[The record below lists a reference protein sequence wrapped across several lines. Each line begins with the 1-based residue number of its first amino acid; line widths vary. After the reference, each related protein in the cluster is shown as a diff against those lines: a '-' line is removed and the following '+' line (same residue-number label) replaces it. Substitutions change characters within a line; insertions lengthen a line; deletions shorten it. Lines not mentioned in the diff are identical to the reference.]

1 MIEYGRS
8 EGCLFVKMTKPLV
21 GMGRAEGGG
30 GLVSAADARWAIV
43 ERIASSQQFEHSDR
57 LRELLLYISRRSLED
72 PGARIHENEIGCS
85 VFARPAGFDTGGDTI
100 VRVHASRLRRR
111 LEQYFSAEGKDEPL
125 LVTIPKGGYNVV
137 WQERDVA
144 STVEALGGDPPP
156 PTRRRWLVPAS
167 AVAATVVLA
176 LIAFAVQRSGRQAGN
191 PLPPTAAQQFWQQF
205 WANEWPTHI
214 VLSDSNLSLWSDMTG
229 QTVTLAD
236 YMSRSYEK
244 SPANAEATR
253 MVMSR
258 QYTSV
263 AATLIAARLMRM
275 APPNAEV
282 VFAREA
288 TARQIGFGN
297 AILLGS
303 ARSNPWVETF
313 AGGLNFEVRNEA
325 IGARPYLA
333 NRAPRAGE
341 LARYDDHQ
349 YGYGHIAF
357 LPNLNRGRNVVIL
370 SGTEM
375 QSTEAAGVFLSTPQS
390 MTELQRLLEMPP
402 GAPYPYFE
410 VVIQATRVGAAGSVA
425 RIVAVRVLPERRD
438 AESAARR

>member
-1 MIEYGRS
+1 
-8 EGCLFVKMTKPLV
+8 VKITKPLV
-21 GMGRAEGGG
+21 GMGRAEGEG
-30 GLVSAADARWAIV
+30 GLVSAADARWALV

-57 LRELLLYISRRSLED
+57 LRELLLYISRRSLEE
-72 PGARIHENEIGCS
+72 PGARIHENEIGCG

-111 LEQYFSAEGKDEPL
+111 LEQYFNAEGKDESII
-125 LVTIPKGGYNVV
+125 VTIPKGGYNVV
-137 WQERDVA
+137 WQEREVVSAVDA
-144 STVEALGGDPPP
+144 PGGDPPL
-156 PTRRRWLVPAS
+156 PTRVRRRWLVPAS
-167 AVAATVVLA
+167 AVAATAVLA
-176 LIAFAVQRSGRQAGN
+176 LIAFAVQRTGSQSGRS
-191 PLPPTAAQQFWQQF
+191 LPPTAAQQFWQQF

-214 VLSDSNLSLWSDMTG
+214 VISDSNLSLWSDMTG

-244 SPANAEATR
+244 SSANAEATR

-313 AGGLNFEVRNEA
+313 AGALNFEVRNEA
-325 IGARPYLA
+325 VGARPYLA
-333 NRAPRAGE
+333 NRKPRAGE
-341 LARYDDHQ
+341 LARYDDDQ

-375 QSTEAAGVFLSTPQS
+375 QSTEAAGVFLSSPQS
-390 MTELQRLLEMPP
+390 MTELQRLLEMSP

-425 RIVAVRVLPERRD
+425 RIVAVRVLPDRRA
-438 AESAARR
+438 AESAAGR